1 MKKITAIAIITAML
15 TSLML
20 VFAPSAS
27 AAWDGT
33 SVSAA
38 LVGAGTE
45 FDPYLISNEND
56 LAYLAKQ
63 VNDGVT
69 HYDGEFFKL
78 MVDLDLGQKDWT
90 PIGALSANYFGGNFD
105 GDGHT
110 IRGLKV
116 KTDANDKK
124 ALYGGVFGRSTDAT
138 FKNLTVEG
146 GFVNSAKYAGAI
158 VGSAYVT
165 PDTGKSAIINCHVI
179 DTEVR
184 GLHVGG
190 IVGRTSTENATKGQI
205 EIIGCSATNVTV
217 NHCTTEDFPSA
228 SNSNH
233 YAGGIVGATGV
244 AIISGCYVENVTINA
259 YGTKNSRTGGIIG
272 TQGADGV
279 VSDVYNCYVNGLTL
293 NVDPVCSP
301 TNGRYGGLIGSAA
314 CITVSYGD
322 LNTEASMF
330 NCFVTGI
337 VINDPTECPNVGV
350 LMGYVNDTFHFNDL
364 YYTPTEGLKSFG
376 ADKYLNEWP
385 FVEVA
390 SLSDIKVENLNKGNS
405 TAVWKSDVV
414 KGHPIIDIEAVIANE
429 PAFVDYYT
437 ENADKTEEVTTE
449 APVITDEATTAGA
462 VVTDAPTDAPE
473 QTDAPTEAIDSTDAP
488 EQTPAPGTEAPAK
501 KEEKGCGGMIAGAV
515 TVIAL
520 LGTAVVFKKKN

>member
-1 MKKITAIAIITAML
+1 
-15 TSLML
+15 ML
-20 VFAPSAS
+20 VFAPAAS

-124 ALYGGVFGRSTDAT
+124 ALYGG
-138 FKNLTVEG
+138 
-146 GFVNSAKYAGAI
+146 
-158 VGSAYVT
+158 
-165 PDTGKSAIINCHVI
+165 
-179 DTEVR
+179 
-184 GLHVGG
+184 
-190 IVGRTSTENATKGQI
+190 
-205 EIIGCSATNVTV
+205 
-217 NHCTTEDFPSA
+217 
-228 SNSNH
+228 
-233 YAGGIVGATGV
+233 
-244 AIISGCYVENVTINA
+244 
-259 YGTKNSRTGGIIG
+259 
-272 TQGADGV
+272 
-279 VSDVYNCYVNGLTL
+279 
-293 NVDPVCSP
+293 
-301 TNGRYGGLIGSAA
+301 LIGSAA

-350 LMGYVNDTFHFNDL
+350 LMGYVNDTFHFN
-364 YYTPTEGLKSFG
+364 
-376 ADKYLNEWP
+376 
-385 FVEVA
+385 
-390 SLSDIKVENLNKGNS
+390 LSC
-405 TAVWKSDVV
+405 
-414 KGHPIIDIEAVIANE
+414 
-429 PAFVDYYT
+429 Y
-437 ENADKTEEVTTE
+437 
-449 APVITDEATTAGA
+449 
-462 VVTDAPTDAPE
+462 
-473 QTDAPTEAIDSTDAP
+473 
-488 EQTPAPGTEAPAK
+488 
-501 KEEKGCGGMIAGAV
+501 
-515 TVIAL
+515 
-520 LGTAVVFKKKN
+520 